1 MSMDTNLAGRLRNT
15 SLPYSHGLAPL
26 FEAVVNSIHA
36 MDEAGLS
43 TSEGRIVVEIVR
55 DSQSSLELQDKRPGP
70 DAVPNIISFKVSDNG
85 IGFNELNMK
94 SFMTLDSEHKAD
106 IGGRGVG
113 RLLWLKAFDS
123 VNVSS
128 TFANEEGEYESR
140 TFLFDRS
147 SGVSNDHVKPAPET
161 ESSSTTVQLN
171 NFKSRYREATHK
183 TTRTIAKNILEH
195 CLWYYVR
202 PGGAPTISVLDKE
215 DQIELDALY
224 EEMVYGK
231 IETSNISIKEE
242 QFELTHVQLRTNVSK
257 NHLVAYG
264 ANDRLVKE
272 ESLRGKI
279 PGLFGHLHD
288 GDGDFTYACYVSS
301 SFLDDRVR
309 SERTE
314 FDIAENSLGLLEE
327 TEISLSDI
335 RTGVY
340 AEITDHMKEYLEEN
354 KRLGKARVEEFVST
368 RAPRYRPI
376 LKHISDDDLTVDPEM
391 SDKELDTT
399 LHRHLSD
406 IESKMLEDGHDIM
419 HPKKEENFPDYKK
432 RVSDYLKRAGDMKR
446 SDLANYVSHRK
457 VILDLF
463 AIAVQKKDDGKYSRE
478 DIIHNLI
485 MPMGEDSNGVMFESN
500 NLWIID
506 ESLTFHDYLASD
518 KQIKAMPITNS
529 EDQKKPDIVAMNVY
543 DNPMLVAEGD
553 RLPMA
558 AIQVVEIKRPM
569 RKDAGEGEDKDP
581 IEQALGYLN
590 RIRKGEMTTAAGR
603 PIPKSESIPGFCYV
617 LTDITPRVEERCKIH
632 DAIRTSDGLGY
643 FFYHKSF
650 NAYVEII
657 SFDRLVN
664 LAKERNRAFFDKLG
678 LPTN

>member
-432 RVSDYLKRAGDMKR
+432 RVSDYLKRAGDR
-446 SDLANYVSHRK
+446 R
-457 VILDLF
+457 
-463 AIAVQKKDDGKYSRE
+463 G
-478 DIIHNLI
+478 
-485 MPMGEDSNGVMFESN
+485 P
-500 NLWIID
+500 
-506 ESLTFHDYLASD
+506 
-518 KQIKAMPITNS
+518 
-529 EDQKKPDIVAMNVY
+529 
-543 DNPMLVAEGD
+543 
-553 RLPMA
+553 
-558 AIQVVEIKRPM
+558 
-569 RKDAGEGEDKDP
+569 
-581 IEQALGYLN
+581 
-590 RIRKGEMTTAAGR
+590 RI
-603 PIPKSESIPGFCYV
+603 
-617 LTDITPRVEERCKIH
+617 
-632 DAIRTSDGLGY
+632 
-643 FFYHKSF
+643 
-650 NAYVEII
+650 
-657 SFDRLVN
+657 
-664 LAKERNRAFFDKLG
+664 
-678 LPTN
+678 